1 MLSSEMPKSFLH
13 AGVEIGNFACGNGMS
28 GTAITELDE
37 EISAVATAAALAI
50 VEFNATCAVQGDA
63 RASIKASAFAS
74 ARAVAYAEA
83 VSNVFSSKNVCTN
96 CTAAVDAL
104 VRTSRQVVADAFAD
118 NDLRVR
124 RTVPC
129 YSFVTTL
136 RRSAGV
142 THTHTHTH
150 AWATCI
156 IQSHKFSLWGAIV
169 NTAQRVGLHGP
180 KLLRPFSFCCSL
192 SLIRDRTA
200 HCELTMSV

>member
-1 MLSSEMPKSFLH
+1 MH

-50 VEFNATCAVQGDA
+50 VEFNAACAVQGDA

-83 VSNVFSSKNVCTN
+83 VSNVFSSNNVCTN
-96 CTAAVDAL
+96 CTAAVDAI

-142 THTHTHTH
+142 THTQTHTH
-150 AWATCI
+150 MHGRHALSNHI
-156 IQSHKFSLWGAIV
+156 NSLRGV
-169 NTAQRVGLHGP
+169 QL
-180 KLLRPFSFCCSL
+180 
-192 SLIRDRTA
+192 
-200 HCELTMSV
+200 